1 MSYKNGVIILNKE
14 AGMTSQTA
22 VNKVKRLFGADKAG
36 HTGTLDP
43 MATGVLPILINRG
56 VKAGEYMLSSE
67 KHYLAECILGITT
80 DTEDTSGK
88 ILSECKDYPSEA
100 EVLSVCERFKGE
112 IMQVP
117 PMYSAIRVN
126 GTRLMEMARKGE
138 TVERE
143 ARPITVYSLNAKKI
157 EENKYSLDIECSK
170 GTYIRTVCADIGKA
184 LGCGGTMS
192 ALCRLEAAGFTLEQA
207 HTISEIEAMSEEE
220 REALIIPV
228 EKIFEK
234 YPVFSLSPFYA
245 SLAHNGACIYRK
257 KCNFDFALGSYVRM
271 YDSEGF
277 FALGEVVESEGELAV
292 KPQKQFRL

>member
-1 MSYKNGVIILNKE
+1 MSDKNGIVILNKE

-88 ILSECKDYPSEA
+88 ILTESKDIPKEA
-100 EVLSVCERFKGE
+100 EVLATCERFKGE
-112 IMQVP
+112 IMQTP

-126 GTRLMEMARKGE
+126 GTRLMEMARRGE

-143 ARPITVYSLNAKKI
+143 ARPITIYSLNAKKI
-157 EENKYSLDIECSK
+157 EENK
-170 GTYIRTVCADIGKA
+170 
-184 LGCGGTMS
+184 
-192 ALCRLEAAGFTLEQA
+192 
-207 HTISEIEAMSEEE
+207 
-220 REALIIPV
+220 
-228 EKIFEK
+228 
-234 YPVFSLSPFYA
+234 
-245 SLAHNGACIYRK
+245 
-257 KCNFDFALGSYVRM
+257 
-271 YDSEGF
+271 
-277 FALGEVVESEGELAV
+277 
-292 KPQKQFRL
+292 

>member
-1 MSYKNGVIILNKE
+1 MSDKSGIIILNKE

-22 VNKVKRLFGADKAG
+22 VNKVKRMFGADKAG

-56 VKAGEYMLSSE
+56 VKAGEYMLCAE

-88 ILSECKDYPSEA
+88 ILTECKDIPSE
-100 EVLSVCERFKGE
+100 EKVLSVCERFKGE
-112 IMQVP
+112 IMQIP
-117 PMYSAIRVN
+117 PMYSAIRIN
-126 GTRLMEMARKGE
+126 GKRLMELARMGE

-157 EENKYSLDIECSK
+157 EENRYSFDIECSK
-170 GTYIRTVCADIGKA
+170 GTYIRTVCADIGAA

-192 ALCRLEAAGFTLEQA
+192 ALCRLEAAGFKIEESHTL
-207 HTISEIEAMSEEE
+207 SELEAMSDSE

-234 YPVFSLSPFYA
+234 YPVFRLPAFYA
-245 SLAHNGACIYRK
+245 NLAHNGACIYRK
-257 KCNFDFALGSYVRM
+257 KCNFDFPLGSLVRL
-271 YDSEGF
+271 YDNEGF
-277 FALGEVVESEGELAV
+277 FALGEVTEHEGELAV
-292 KPQKQFRL
+292 KPQKFFRL